1 MSEETK
7 IDSVNFNGEQYLLE
21 NLTPRVM
28 DSLNV
33 LIKLQGGIAELA
45 LDLKVKQSAQI
56 HISEEVKK
64 FIEEDKIK
72 PNPKQEDENVWRR

>member
-45 LDLKVKQSAQI
+45 LDLKVKQSAQM

-64 FIEEDKIK
+64 FIEEDKIE
-72 PNPKQEDENVWRR
+72 PNPKQEDENV

>member
-1 MSEETK
+1 MSDETK

-21 NLTPRVM
+21 SLTPRVM

-33 LIKLQGGIAELA
+33 LIKLQGAISELA
-45 LDLKVKQSAQI
+45 VDLKVKQSAQI

-64 FIEEDKIK
+64 FIEEDKIE
-72 PNPKQEDENVWRR
+72 PNPKQEDEDV

>member
-1 MSEETK
+1 MSNETK

-33 LIKLQGGIAELA
+33 LIKLQSGISELA

-56 HISEEVKK
+56 HISEEVKN
-64 FIEEDKIK
+64 FIKEDKIE
-72 PNPKQEDENVWRR
+72 PNPKQEDENI

>member
-1 MSEETK
+1 MSDETK

-72 PNPKQEDENVWRR
+72 PNPKQEDENV

>member
-64 FIEEDKIK
+64 FIEEDKIE
-72 PNPKQEDENVWRR
+72 PNPKQEDENI

>member
-1 MSEETK
+1 MSDETK

-21 NLTPRVM
+21 SLTPRVM

-72 PNPKQEDENVWRR
+72 PNPKQEDENV

>member
-56 HISEEVKK
+56 HISDEVKK
-64 FIEEDKIK
+64 FIEEDKIE
-72 PNPKQEDENVWRR
+72 PNPKQEDENV

>member
-72 PNPKQEDENVWRR
+72 PNPKQEDENI

>member
-21 NLTPRVM
+21 SLTPRVM

-33 LIKLQGGIAELA
+33 LIKLQGAIAELA
-45 LDLKVKQSAQI
+45 IDLKVKQSAQI
-56 HISEEVKK
+56 HISDEVKK
-64 FIEEDKIK
+64 FIEEDKIE
-72 PNPKQEDENVWRR
+72 PNPKQEDENV

>member
-1 MSEETK
+1 MSDETK

-21 NLTPRVM
+21 SLTPRVM

-33 LIKLQGGIAELA
+33 LIKLQGAISELA
-45 LDLKVKQSAQI
+45 VDLKVKQSAQI

-64 FIEEDKIK
+64 FIEEDKIE
-72 PNPKQEDENVWRR
+72 PNPKQEDENI

>member
-45 LDLKVKQSAQI
+45 LDLKVKQSAQM

-64 FIEEDKIK
+64 FIEEDKIE
-72 PNPKQEDENVWRR
+72 PNTQQ

>member
-45 LDLKVKQSAQI
+45 LDLKVKQSAQM

-72 PNPKQEDENVWRR
+72 PNPKQEDENI

>member
-21 NLTPRVM
+21 SLTPRVM

-56 HISEEVKK
+56 HISDEVKK
-64 FIEEDKIK
+64 FIEEDKIE
-72 PNPKQEDENVWRR
+72 PNPKQEDENV

>member
-1 MSEETK
+1 MSDETK

-64 FIEEDKIK
+64 FIEEDKIE
-72 PNPKQEDENVWRR
+72 PNPKQEDENV

>member
-1 MSEETK
+1 MSDETK

-64 FIEEDKIK
+64 FIEEDKIE
-72 PNPKQEDENVWRR
+72 PNPKQEDENI

>member
-45 LDLKVKQSAQI
+45 LDLKVKQSAQM

-64 FIEEDKIK
+64 FIEEDKIE
-72 PNPKQEDENVWRR
+72 PNPKQEDENI